1 MNDSELEA
9 LLDAAWKRS
18 LTAAE
23 SAALREWGRSHPDR
37 WPGVEAELQ
46 VARQLDA
53 MPDVPVPS
61 NFVSRIWQE
70 VESVERSG
78 ERNAAR
84 GQQVVLGWRRW
95 IPRFALAAAVAGISV
110 AGWWR
115 HEAAQR
121 SEIAE
126 RLEFVAADLP
136 DPRMLKEFEAIR
148 TLSESNGSVDVELL
162 TALQ

>member
-9 LLDAAWKRS
+9 LLDAAWKRP
-18 LTAAE
+18 LTADE
-23 SAALREWGRSHPDR
+23 SAALREWGRSHPDL

-61 NFVSRIWQE
+61 NFVSRVWAE
-70 VESVERSG
+70 VERAERSE
-78 ERNAAR
+78 ERQAAR
-84 GQQVVLGWRRW
+84 RETGGMGWRRW
-95 IPRFALAAAVAGISV
+95 IPRFALAAAVAGLSV

-115 HEAAQR
+115 HEASQR

-148 TLSESNGSVDVELL
+148 ALSESNGSVDVELL
-162 TALQ
+162 AALQ